1 MGDAGAPPDTVQTA
15 LAALLN
21 GTAALQAAVAASYSA
36 NELNDEHSRLSL
48 STPLFPSEETE
59 ARIADAT
66 ITTTNPRG
74 TDRDP
79 DKRRAVAD
87 YHKKRGR
94 KIAEVKRQLPH
105 DGYINDTL
113 GPDKHDAYEIHPIT
127 SKDLIAN
134 F

>member
-59 ARIADAT
+59 AKIADAT

-87 YHKKRGR
+87 
-94 KIAEVKRQLPH
+94 
-105 DGYINDTL
+105 
-113 GPDKHDAYEIHPIT
+113 
-127 SKDLIAN
+127 
-134 F
+134 

>member
-59 ARIADAT
+59 AKIADAT

-94 KIAEVKRQLPH
+94 KIAEVKRQ
-105 DGYINDTL
+105 
-113 GPDKHDAYEIHPIT
+113 
-127 SKDLIAN
+127 
-134 F
+134 